1 MAFLG
6 ELLVEAGLINGV
18 QLAEALRAKAVF
30 GGRIGTNLVE
40 LGFIDDATLHLFLSR
55 QHGLPALP
63 IDAQPDAAALQC
75 LSPAACNELNVLPL
89 RCDAND
95 LLIAVL
101 DPTDQQLL
109 QKVAD
114 LTQRRVRPV
123 VASEGRLFALMR
135 DVLGIERTPRLAVI
149 EAEAL
154 RAGQAGIGQTPLRSI
169 LRDQLFPLGA
179 GVGVEQ
185 DDDLEVITLVEVV
198 DDSESLATDTSAPP
212 PPLPPFGSPFDFE
225 IRTADIQFHLAD
237 APAIDPDVQRIHA
250 ALGAA
255 LRPLSFE
262 EVLVA
267 IDTCTDRESL
277 ARNVL
282 RYVLW
287 YYRRALIFTV
297 QRGLILG
304 WDGLGDRVDR
314 DLAAKLM
321 IPVSVPSVF
330 VTAFTSRQVYHG
342 PLDNAPINQLFV
354 KILGGHHP
362 ESCHVVP
369 FVVGK
374 RVVSMLYADGCIR
387 ELNPAQSSEFAMVA
401 GQVRRAFE
409 RFIARVDGA

>member
-6 ELLVEAGLINGV
+6 ELLVEAGLITET

-40 LGFIDDATLHLFLSR
+40 LGIIDDATLHLFLSQ
-55 QHGLPALP
+55 QHGVPALP

-75 LSPAACNELNVLPL
+75 LSAAACNELNVLPL
-89 RCDAND
+89 RCDGAD
-95 LLIAVL
+95 LLLAVL
-101 DPTDQQLL
+101 DPMDQPLL
-109 QKVAD
+109 QKVAN

-123 VASEGRLFALMR
+123 VASEGRLYALLR

-149 EAEAL
+149 EAQAL
-154 RAGQAGIGQTPLRSI
+154 RAGQAGIEQMPLRSI
-169 LRDQLFPLGA
+169 LRDQVFPAGA
-179 GVGVEQ
+179 DAGAEI
-185 DDDLEVITLVEVV
+185 DDGLEVITLVEVV
-198 DDSESLATDTSAPP
+198 DESESLATDTSAPSP
-212 PPLPPFGSPFDFE
+212 PPRVSAFDFE
-225 IRTADIQFHLAD
+225 IRTADIQFHVAES
-237 APAIDPDVQRIHA
+237 PAIDPEVQRIHA

-255 LRPLSFE
+255 MRPLSFQ

-330 VTAFTSRQVYHG
+330 VTAFTTRQVYHG
-342 PLDNAPINQLFV
+342 PLDDAPINQLFV
-354 KILGGHHP
+354 KILGGLQP
-362 ESCHVVP
+362 TSCHVVP
-369 FVVGK
+369 IVVGK
-374 RVVSMLYADGCIR
+374 RVVAMLYADGCIR
-387 ELNPAQSSEFAMVA
+387 ELDPAQSSEFAMVA
-401 GQVRRAFE
+401 SQVRRAFE